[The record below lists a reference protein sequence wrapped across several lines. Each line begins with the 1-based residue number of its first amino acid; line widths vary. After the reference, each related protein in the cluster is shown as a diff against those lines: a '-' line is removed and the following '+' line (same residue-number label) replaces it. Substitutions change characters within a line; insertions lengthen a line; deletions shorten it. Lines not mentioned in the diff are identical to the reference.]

1 MNSNSKKS
9 VNINILR
16 VPQNTA
22 LKGTKEVADSKQS
35 SLDADVA
42 GADIETSSKQKKFA
56 KEINGPKG
64 LEPTRYGD
72 WEAKGRCCDF

>member
-1 MNSNSKKS
+1 MTRDSKKN
-9 VNINILR
+9 VNNDILR
-16 VPQNTA
+16 DSQNTA
-22 LKGTKEVADSKQS
+22 LQGTKEEADPKLS
-35 SLDADVA
+35 SLDAEVA
-42 GADIETSSKQKKFA
+42 GADLETNSKQKKFA